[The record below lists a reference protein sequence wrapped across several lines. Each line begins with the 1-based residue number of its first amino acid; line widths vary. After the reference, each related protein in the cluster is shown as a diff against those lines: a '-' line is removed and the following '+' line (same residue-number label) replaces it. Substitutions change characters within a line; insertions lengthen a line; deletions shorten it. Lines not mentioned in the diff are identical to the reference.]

1 MSDNKEKSF
10 PKVSLNCDVGIN
22 GNRAE
27 SIEKIRIF

>member
-1 MSDNKEKSF
+1 MNEQNTTSTNI
-10 PKVSLNCDVGIN
+10 NCDVGIN